1 MKNTTYT
8 IQYWNGKE
16 AEWKGAGLHAFTTRE
31 DAKKHLDAQVR
42 MTMGMVEFRI
52 TECYGS

>member
-1 MKNTTYT
+1 MKNQTTYT
-8 IQYWNGKE
+8 IQFWHGGE
-16 AEWKGAGLHAFTTRE
+16 AVWKPAGLHAFTNRE

-52 TECYGS
+52 EEVY

>member
-16 AEWKGAGLHAFTTRE
+16 AEWKGAGLHGFTTRE
-31 DAKKHLDAQVR
+31 EARKYLDAQVR

-52 TECYGS
+52 VEEVA